1 MKIYHKKNF
10 ATGLFFTLLGVAF
23 LALMLARWEFSA
35 KSLFWCLLCCFL
47 GPSFLLRSL
56 SREASRQDKID
67 EEDERT
73 VQVNLRG
80 RSRAFSIVRYTL
92 LGACWLC
99 MAAAVLSG
107 GAPERQL
114 VFGGMSVTAG
124 LIWFVSLLAEVLS
137 CAHYEK
143 RM

>member
-10 ATGLFFTLLGVAF
+10 MTGLFFTLLGMAF
-23 LALMLARWEFSA
+23 LVLMLARCDFPV
-35 KSLFWCLLCCFL
+35 KSLFWCLLCFSL
-47 GPSFLLRSL
+47 GPGLLLRSL
-56 SREASRQDKID
+56 SREASRRDRI

-73 VQVNLRG
+73 VQVNLQG

-99 MAAAVLSG
+99 MGAAVLSD

-114 VFGGMSVTAG
+114 VLTGMSVTAG

-137 CAHYEK
+137 CTHYEK

>member
-1 MKIYHKKNF
+1 MRRCGRRIPRYNKNF
-10 ATGLFFTLLGVAF
+10 TI
-23 LALMLARWEFSA
+23 SA
-35 KSLFWCLLCCFL
+35 
-47 GPSFLLRSL
+47 GGQAG
-56 SREASRQDKID
+56 ASRRDRI

-73 VQVNLRG
+73 VQVNLQG

-99 MAAAVLSG
+99 MGAAVLSD

-114 VFGGMSVTAG
+114 VLTGMSVTAG

-137 CAHYEK
+137 CTHYEK